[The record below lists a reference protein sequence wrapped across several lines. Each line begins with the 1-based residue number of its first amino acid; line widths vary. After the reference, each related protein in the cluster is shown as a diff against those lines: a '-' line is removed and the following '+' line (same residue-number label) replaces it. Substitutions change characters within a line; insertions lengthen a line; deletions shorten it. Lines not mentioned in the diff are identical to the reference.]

1 MKTELDQ
8 LQAWMD
14 APEDEHLEFKEA
26 KNTFE
31 FDDLVCYCAALANE
45 GGGRIILGVSD
56 RRPRRVVGSQA
67 FGVLERTK
75 AGLVRDLHLRI
86 DAREVHHPAGRV
98 LVFEVPSRPLG
109 VPIPV
114 KGAYWMRS
122 GEALVPMTPDMLRRI
137 FDETGPDFSAEI
149 CRPATLA
156 DLDPP
161 AIQAFRERWQR
172 QSGNPALESLS
183 DAQLLSDAEL
193 MVNGRITYAAL
204 ILLGT
209 RQALGLYLAQA
220 EVIFEYR
227 PNEASGPAAQRVE
240 YRQGF
245 LTFEDDIWQKINL
258 RNDKQHFQHGF
269 TMLSI
274 ATFNETASREAILNA
289 VSHRDYRLQG
299 SVFVRQFPRRLEIVS
314 PGGFPSGIDVDN
326 ILWRQA
332 PRNRRLAE
340 ALARCGLVERA
351 GQGMNRIFEA
361 CIKES
366 KPRPNFHDS
375 DNYQVSLTL
384 HGQIQD
390 PQFLRFLEQVGQE
403 QLSTFTTQE
412 FLLLD
417 LVHRDQTIPADL
429 RPHLPQ
435 LVELGIIE
443 RSGKGSG
450 SRYMLS
456 RRFYSFLDQKGVY
469 TRKRGLDWETN
480 KTLLLQHIYV
490 NGREGSRL
498 DELMQVLPALSRYQV
513 QQMLRELKA
522 SGLIYF
528 EGRSKAARWYPAA
541 TGEGVRD

>member
-1 MKTELDQ
+1 MKTELEQ

-45 GGGRIILGVSD
+45 GGGHIILGVSD

-67 FGVLERTK
+67 FSALERTK
-75 AGLVRDLHLRI
+75 AGLVRELHLRI
-86 DAREVHHPAGRV
+86 DVSELQHPNGRV
-98 LVFEVPSRPLG
+98 LVFHVPSRPLG

-149 CRPATLA
+149 CRPAMLA
-156 DLDPP
+156 DLDPQ

-172 QSGNPALESLS
+172 QSGNQALESLS
-183 DAQLLSDAEL
+183 DAQLLTDAEL
-193 MVNGRITYAAL
+193 LVNGGITYAAL
-204 ILLGT
+204 ILFGT
-209 RQALGLYLAQA
+209 RQTLGRYLAQA

-227 PNEASGPAAQRVE
+227 PNEVAGPAAQRVE

-258 RNDKQHFQHGF
+258 RNDKQYFQSGF
-269 TMLSI
+269 FRQDI
-274 ATFNETASREAILNA
+274 ATFNETAAREAILNA

-340 ALARCGLVERA
+340 AFARCGLVERA

-366 KPRPNFHDS
+366 KPHPDFHDS

-403 QLSTFTTQE
+403 QLSVFTTQE

-417 LVHRDQTIPADL
+417 LVHHDQPIPDDL
-429 RPHLPQ
+429 RHYLPK

-443 RSGKGSG
+443 RTGKGRG
-450 SRYMLS
+450 THYMLS
-456 RRFYSFLDQKGVY
+456 RRFYSFLGQKGVY
-469 TRKRGLDWETN
+469 TRRRGLDQETN
-480 KTLLLQHIYV
+480 KALLLKHSRD
-490 NGREGSRL
+490 NAREGSQL
-498 DELMQVLPALSRYQV
+498 DELMQVLPSLSRSQV
-513 QQMLRELKA
+513 QYLLKELKT
-522 SGLIYF
+522 SDLIYF
-528 EGRSKAARWYPAA
+528 SGQTKAARWYP
-541 TGEGVRD
+541 TDVTQRNR